1 MINALNW
8 FESNSIINI
17 QINGVYANDKA
28 IPFYEHYGFYVGNYI
43 LKRV

>member
-17 QINGVYANDKA
+17 QINVVYAMIKQYHFMSIMDFMLE
-28 IPFYEHYGFYVGNYI
+28 IIF
-43 LKRV
+43 